1 MADGWKGHDWR
12 RLLVVSCHSACAAG
26 GCAIHIAPCATRLVA
41 RGATRLVVPP
51 TPCATL
57 VAPPTPCTT
66 WRCNNTCFILVAP
79 PSPCTKTL
87 HPATC
92 CLMILPFLS
101 SSWPAHMCVCAGVCV
116 WGFAHVRVNAC
127 VWVGGMGGDGTS
139 DNVPGQPSI
148 WRLFARACPDA
159 PPHLWFSFFLSLP

>member
-1 MADGWKGHDWR
+1 VIDLMNWDCIMADGWKGHDWR

-57 VAPPTPCTT
+57 VAPP
-66 WRCNNTCFILVAP
+66 
-79 PSPCTKTL
+79 SPCTKTL

-116 WGFAHVRVNAC
+116 WGFAHVRANAC
-127 VWVGGMGGDGTS
+127 VWGGGMGRHGTL

-148 WRLFARACPDA
+148 WRLFAGACPDA
-159 PPHLWFSFFLSLP
+159 PAHLWFSFFLSLP